1 VDGRAVPQYFIQVGG
16 GIDEDRTT
24 FGRLSAKIPARRALL
39 ALDRLVRLYA
49 AEKNDGETPVSFFR
63 RIEPSRVKTLL
74 ADLESLTRDTAT
86 PEDYIDLAETTA
98 FRPETT
104 EGECAS

>member
-1 VDGRAVPQYFIQVGG
+1 V
-16 GIDEDRTT
+16 
-24 FGRLSAKIPARRALL
+24 PARRAPQ

-63 RIEPSRVKTLL
+63 RLDVARVKTLL
-74 ADLESLTRDTAT
+74 ADLETVTAQSASET
-86 PEDYIDLAETTA
+86 DYIDLAETAA

-104 EGECAS
+104 DGECAT